1 MYTVNIFN
9 AVLLVTQ
16 VWVFSIFFFFAVGDT
31 LAYFE
36 EDARKFLF
44 PEPRLVPSFSGV
56 DQEVLMIRAPFF
68 PVGSAFLYI
77 TLKQWLSIIIR
88 HAPPWRQ
95 KCFHAPPTH
104 NPAN

>member
-1 MYTVNIFN
+1 MYTVNIQCN
-9 AVLLVTQ
+9 SSVTQ
-16 VWVFSIFFFFAVGDT
+16 LWVFSVLFFAVGDT